1 MRSKQ
6 AGSVSRDMQ
15 SEQLQGTHAQK
26 GPALGLMLCCHCL
39 ETLDAFKTRSPY
51 FHFVLGSGDGA
62 AGPETGGRSSRSG
75 EPNPGMQS
83 SPGQRCLELESLAF
97 KCVVD
102 SLEVTGH
109 AGTRAGLQIPL
120 PPCVSSQGCHNKSP
134 LCMASNNRQIC
145 SPF

>member
-1 MRSKQ
+1 M
-6 AGSVSRDMQ
+6 GVTCP
-15 SEQLQGTHAQK
+15 QG
-26 GPALGLMLCCHCL
+26 PVLGLMLCCHCL

-62 AGPETGGRSSRSG
+62 AGPETGGMTSRSG

-109 AGTRAGLQIPL
+109 AGTRAGLQIPFAPVCQFPGL
-120 PPCVSSQGCHNKSP
+120 P
-134 LCMASNNRQIC
+134 
-145 SPF
+145 